1 MYQDLCV
8 AFNSLVK
15 LLIRPG
21 RLVNADFVRDNEA
34 WVCSSSDNQIAQ
46 IPVVLLDVTLTGANG
61 KTLELTLDQHLAD
74 TTTPKGMGG
83 LTFSNN
89 LPKLINIIP

>member
-21 RLVNADFVRDNEA
+21 RLVNADFVRDDEA
-34 WVCSSSDNQIAQ
+34 WVCSSRDNHIAQ
-46 IPVVLLDVTLTGANG
+46 IPIVFFDVALTGANG
-61 KTLELTLDQHLAD
+61 KALGLTLDQHQAD
-74 TTTPKGMGG
+74 TTISEDLGRTDLFKQ
-83 LTFSNN
+83 LAKTH
-89 LPKLINIIP
+89 

>member
-8 AFNSLVK
+8 AFNSLIK

-34 WVCSSSDNQIAQ
+34 WVCPSRDNHIAQ
-46 IPVVLLDVTLTGANG
+46 ITIVFLDVALTGANG
-61 KTLELTLDQHLAD
+61 KALELTFGQHQAD
-74 TTTPKGMGG
+74 TP
-83 LTFSNN
+83 
-89 LPKLINIIP
+89 IPLDTGRTDLFKQLAKTH

>member
-21 RLVNADFVRDNEA
+21 RLVNANFVRDNEA

-46 IPVVLLDVTLTGANG
+46 IPIVLLDVALTGTDG
-61 KTLELTLDQHLAD
+61 KALELTLDQHQADMTTLKAIGRTDLFKQLAK
-74 TTTPKGMGG
+74 TH
-83 LTFSNN
+83 
-89 LPKLINIIP
+89 